1 MHGRGPHFDK
11 IFNVGLNR
19 AGTGSLTQA
28 LRILGFRAV
37 HFECD
42 GRRVYDIVQEN
53 VHMDR
58 KLLSGL
64 DTRFDAF
71 SDFNAYGFFDVLDR
85 QYPQSKFIITCRAL
99 ESWLD
104 SRARKVNVN
113 RSNPNYRYD
122 FLTEDREQWTRKRE
136 RFFAGVNAH
145 FQSRHGDVLFIDIP
159 AGDGWHELCKFLER
173 PVPDIPFPWRN
184 QLSSVTAHG

>member
-1 MHGRGPHFDK
+1 MAPDADLRPKQRSLNRTRAIEYTAPTCTGAGPHFDK

-64 DTRFDAF
+64 DTRF
-71 SDFNAYGFFDVLDR
+71 
-85 QYPQSKFIITCRAL
+85 
-99 ESWLD
+99 
-104 SRARKVNVN
+104 
-113 RSNPNYRYD
+113 
-122 FLTEDREQWTRKRE
+122 E
-136 RFFAGVNAH
+136 R
-145 FQSRHGDVLFIDIP
+145 L
-159 AGDGWHELCKFLER
+159 L
-173 PVPDIPFPWRN
+173 
-184 QLSSVTAHG
+184 